1 MNIKTTR
8 FEHFLLAGVIVVL
21 ALEESMPT
29 VGGKSLSF
37 LLFGGIA
44 AYLVLWRPHVFT
56 RIWCHPIFLAS
67 YALLG
72 IGVFMELAHYSFA
85 WPELFR
91 IGSMVVGAIL
101 VAALCRDRE
110 SLQAGLYGF
119 VFSSVYVSLVL
130 FFSSYEVLASAQ
142 VQNYQ
147 EASHLRDA
155 AVLDNPLKTNANQL
169 GFIIAQGAVVAL
181 VLALAGRTVLQ
192 RVILFGIC
200 AFCFIGTFLPISRS
214 GVIILFVASGAVM
227 YVKGIVN
234 PRVIIGTVL
243 MLGVMALWVPDAI
256 WTRFT
261 VSTEVNDQG
270 RVEDSRV
277 FLYGKVAEHLPDVVL
292 TGVGINHY
300 YGKWGERH
308 GFDKLGIGVIG
319 THNCFTQVAMY
330 WGVFGVLALLALFY
344 QACKYL
350 PPRYDS
356 DPLRLAILGLSVAM
370 LLKTLIMHQLY
381 DKGFTLTFG
390 LLVGTSYWVWPYLF
404 RLKRLHVK
412 RQIVQVFNTAKP
424 SQFAHDSTK

>member
-1 MNIKTTR
+1 MKTKTTR
-8 FEHFLLAGVIVVL
+8 LEHALLAGLVLAL
-21 ALEESMPT
+21 ALEESLPT
-29 VGGKSLSF
+29 VGGKSVSF

-44 AYLVLWRPHVFT
+44 AYLMVWRPYVFT
-56 RIWCHPIFLAS
+56 RILVHPIFLAC

-72 IGVFMELAHYSFA
+72 IGVFMELAHYSFG
-85 WPELFR
+85 WGELFR
-91 IGSMVVGAIL
+91 IISMVVGAIL
-101 VAALCRDRE
+101 VAALCRDRAA
-110 SLQAGLYGF
+110 LQAGLYGF
-119 VFSSVYVSLVL
+119 VLASVYVSLVL
-130 FFSSYEVLASAQ
+130 FSSSYDVLANAQ

-155 AVLDNPLKTNANQL
+155 TVLDNSLKTNANQL
-169 GFIIAQGAVVAL
+169 GFIIAQGTVVVL
-181 VLALAGRTVLQ
+181 VLALAGRSMFQ
-192 RVILFGIC
+192 RIFLLGIT
-200 AFCFIGTFLPISRS
+200 AFCLVGTFLPISRS
-214 GVIILFVASGAVM
+214 GVIILFVASGVVM

-300 YGKWGERH
+300 YGPWGERH

-319 THNCFTQVAMY
+319 THNSFTQVAMY
-330 WGVFGVLALLALFY
+330 WGVLGVVALLALFV
-344 QACKYL
+344 QAFKYL
-350 PPRYDS
+350 PPRYEG
-356 DPLRLAILGLSVAM
+356 DPLRLSILGLSVAM
-370 LLKTLIMHQLY
+370 LLKSLIMHQLY

-390 LLVGTSYWVWPYLF
+390 LLVGTSCWVWPHLF
-404 RLKRLHVK
+404 RSNRLPVK
-412 RQIVQVFNTAKP
+412 KP
-424 SQFAHDSTK
+424 MIALSHAANRS